1 MATAEPIPL
10 RRLNRAIGNV
20 GESIEWVLE
29 LAEDVDASALV
40 DAAESLQTE
49 AERLEE
55 VIKELRHMALVEE
68 VDDENKEEPEVV
80 EIEQA
85 EEEEGVVMAAGQPR
99 PCCMISSHST
109 FRTAWD
115 LTLALL
121 LVFLVLVEPLELAY
135 LPASAGK
142 SHMFIGAMGI
152 FIDSFFVADVF
163 LNFRTGYTPHGS
175 YVEVFDPKRCR
186 DNYLR
191 TWFTLDFVSSF
202 PSIIDW
208 VLIAVGSSSGNDADG
223 LSSAKILKLGRV
235 VKVIKVLRVAKLAK
249 LSQEEG
255 AVSDFIEDTLSSESS
270 VFVVRI
276 FVIIGACM
284 VLAHLVAC
292 FMAASGD
299 GWFKGYNPYEDD
311 DETAED
317 WNWQRRYVVGLYYA
331 FTTLTTVGYG
341 DVTPRST
348 GERWFAIAAML
359 LGVAFYSYII
369 ATVASMVQARD
380 AKSAVYYEKMGELT
394 SWMRHYKFSAKLRR
408 RTRAFFKNLYAERP
422 AIDEKAIL
430 ENLAPTLQDQVSK
443 YLLDTFV
450 KEHPLFRE
458 LPEGVLW
465 RVHFITRTITF
476 DEGTLVAKTDA
487 PSLGLYILRT
497 GKAEATWPRKSRG
510 PLARTTLSSHP
521 SRRNA
526 ESARDAPSE
535 IDGSRRLR
543 QDDHRAMLR
552 PGSSFGELCLLGTVT
567 RSLVTVTTRERC
579 EFFVIQ
585 RDSFLDAFSNVPEVL
600 KGIMQE
606 AVVFEDKPVWHHTLA
621 PTAHEE

>member
-1 MATAEPIPL
+1 MEGESEVIPL
-10 RRLNRAIGNV
+10 RRLNRAIANV

-29 LAEDVDASALV
+29 LAKDVDASDLV
-40 DAAESLQTE
+40 VAAESLATQR
-49 AERLEE
+49 ERLDEVIEELMPEE
-55 VIKELRHMALVEE
+55 VIDEKKE
-68 VDDENKEEPEVV
+68 EEPEVV
-80 EIEQA
+80 EVEEL
-85 EEEEGVVMAAGQPR
+85 EEEDEAAVVAAAQPR
-99 PCCMISSHST
+99 PWLMISSHSM

-121 LVFLVLVEPLELAY
+121 LVFMVLVEPLELAY
-135 LPASAGK
+135 LPDSAER
-142 SHMFIGAMGI
+142 SHMFLGVMGI
-152 FIDSFFVADVF
+152 FIDAFFVADVF

-186 DNYLR
+186 ANYIR

-202 PSIIDW
+202 PSVIDW
-208 VLIAVGSSSGNDADG
+208 VLLAVGQSSGNNADG

-255 AVSDFIEDTLSSESS
+255 AVSDFVEDTLSSESS

-299 GWFKGYNPYEDD
+299 GWFKGYNPYDD
-311 DETAED
+311 DETADD

-430 ENLAPTLQDQVSK
+430 ENLAPTLQDQVSQF
-443 YLLDTFV
+443 LLDDYV
-450 KEHPLFRE
+450 QSHPLFRG

-476 DEGTLVAKTDA
+476 DEGALVAKTDA
-487 PSLGLYILRT
+487 PSLGLYILRS
-497 GKAEATWPRKSRG
+497 GKAEATWPRTSRG
-510 PLARTTLSSHP
+510 ALTRTNSTISSHS
-521 SRRNA
+521 SRR
-526 ESARDAPSE
+526 SSDSTRDAASSM
-535 IDGSRRLR
+535 DGSKRRR
-543 QDDHRAMLR
+543 HEDHKITLR
-552 PGSSFGELCLLGTVT
+552 PGSSFGEFCLVGTVT
-567 RSLVTVTTRERC
+567 RSLVTVTTLERC

-585 RDSFLDAFSNVPEVL
+585 RDSFLDAFSNLPEVL
-600 KGIMQE
+600 KGIMNA
-606 AVVFEDKPVWHHTLA
+606 AVVFDDKPVWHGN
-621 PTAHEE
+621 PTAHE